1 MFTDLF
7 HLIESLDHDVKK
19 VDGQK
24 VHAIGCRRCAINL
37 RLNNF
42 KGQIL
47 RLLRELDFGTGE
59 PTEKK

>member
-7 HLIESLDHDVKK
+7 NLVKSLDHDFQEQ
-19 VDGQK
+19 DGQQ
-24 VHAIGCRRCAINL
+24 VHACGCRRCAINL
-37 RLNNF
+37 RLVTF

-47 RLLRELDFGTGE
+47 RLLRDLDFGTGE